1 MKLKQTRALMQRKL
15 EETAFDAFGILIG
28 CKGEEEA
35 FFSEN
40 ANEDTLFDIA
50 SCGKVLHTV
59 PLALQ
64 AIGEGR
70 LSLDSV
76 LDERCGLP
84 CHRPETPGMCT
95 FKGMARILQ
104 DRKLSDLTVRP
115 A

>member
-70 LSLDSV
+70 LSSISTTSNCT
-76 LDERCGLP
+76 RC
-84 CHRPETPGMCT
+84 R
-95 FKGMARILQ
+95 
-104 DRKLSDLTVRP
+104 
-115 A
+115 